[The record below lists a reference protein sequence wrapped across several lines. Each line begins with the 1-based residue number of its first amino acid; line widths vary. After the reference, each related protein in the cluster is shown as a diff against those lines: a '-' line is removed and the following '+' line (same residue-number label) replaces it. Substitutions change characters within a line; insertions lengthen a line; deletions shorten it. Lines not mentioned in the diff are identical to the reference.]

1 MRRFALRVLRILAQ
15 FIVAGGFTRAI
26 DAWVGPLD
34 PGWQLTVLAIT
45 QFVVAMAQA
54 FLEDQGILP
63 PILKAP
69 TSKSLRSDS
78 RHERVSTTSPSKE
91 AN

>member
-1 MRRFALRVLRILAQ
+1 MRRFTLRVLRILAQ

-34 PGWQLTVLAIT
+34 PAWQLTVLAIT
-45 QFVVAMAQA
+45 QIVVATAQA

-69 TSKSLRSDS
+69 TSKSPRSDS
-78 RHERVSTTSPSKE
+78 YDERVSNTSPSKE
-91 AN
+91 VH